1 MPLFIFPLLS
11 HFPAKKVEFFLDKV
25 SQKSFQKKVFFST
38 LELNFYF
45 PDNPSIVFL
54 RILQI
59 NFVFWGLATTV
70 AGLQ

>member
-25 SQKSFQKKVFFST
+25 SKKSFQKKVFFST

-45 PDNPSIVFL
+45 PDNVLIPLLF
-54 RILQI
+54 
-59 NFVFWGLATTV
+59 FFEFFK
-70 AGLQ
+70 